1 MQLLVELVGSMEL
14 LVEHKLAVV
23 VKQAIIE
30 LVVEHRLVAI
40 GLVVVEHKLVF
51 VKQLVFVEQQVFIE
65 QQVFVEQQLFEL
77 VSLAQLEPTLVE
89 NIFSVKDLFV
99 AWLQCKIS
107 ILVSQS

>member
-1 MQLLVELVGSMEL
+1 VQLLVELVGSMEP

-23 VKQAIIE
+23 VKQTI
-30 LVVEHRLVAI
+30 I

-51 VKQLVFVEQQVFIE
+51 VGQLVFVEQLVFIEQQVFVEQQVFIE

-77 VSLAQLEPTLVE
+77 VSLVQLEPILVE

-99 AWLQCKIS
+99 AWLQCKIF
-107 ILVSQS
+107 I